1 MESNLFRLS
10 FIIPCF
16 NAEKYLAECL
26 DSIYQ
31 QDVAENEYEVICVN
45 DGSTDHT
52 RAIILDYQQ
61 RHSTLQLI
69 DLKEKRNSGEA
80 RNTGL
85 DYATGEFIWFVD
97 ADDKIKPNVLA
108 KLMHICSEN
117 KLDELLFNFDAIDE
131 QGNQLEVKDLFSDTE
146 VMNGM
151 NYVQKYFKNR
161 LSELSI
167 IWRQI
172 YRTKYLKQNN
182 IRFPAFTMGEDG
194 PFAWKSLLLGERV
207 CSVKDTF
214 YIYRVNSFSLTNEFN
229 HTPSIEK
236 LFEKSFLFGKE
247 VIALAKEI
255 KEKDNELALELNKI
269 AAWNINCFTHTLL
282 SKYGL
287 KENRQFYRYCLSN
300 QWIIQEF
307 NCFLNKKN
315 SRILH
320 LMNRNFLIWYANILL
335 EKYKSR
341 VKNKIR

>member
-1 MESNLFRLS
+1 MTDFRLS

-31 QDVAENEYEVICVN
+31 QDIAENEYEVICVN
-45 DGSTDHT
+45 DGSTDYT

-146 VMNGM
+146 VMNGI

-214 YIYRVNSFSLTNEFN
+214 YLYRRHLNSITKKFKRNNNALSIYDTTFNFSKAVYNLSEELKDININISNELHQIALFSLNN
-229 HTPSIEK
+229 
-236 LFEKSFLFGKE
+236 
-247 VIALAKEI
+247 
-255 KEKDNELALELNKI
+255 
-269 AAWNINCFTHTLL
+269 
-282 SKYGL
+282 
-287 KENRQFYRYCLSN
+287 CLS
-300 QWIIQEF
+300 EL
-307 NCFLNKKN
+307 FLTSRLENKKFYQLIVDN
-315 SRILH
+315 YEYIKSLIPLMSR
-320 LMNRNFLIWYANILL
+320 
-335 EKYKSR
+335 
-341 VKNKIR
+341 KNKILIKLINHNYFSFLIYILFCKWFTNSFLSKNEN